1 MRNAKLTNL
10 FNIPE
15 HASSLVNPIVLTSA
29 TGQPGSI
36 QLAGPNHVGSKVIL
50 APAGATGLTLT
61 PQGLTA
67 NAAGPQKLIM
77 PGGQSVTLFNS
88 NGTASATANN
98 VLPGLDIKPECK
110 PETETFAC

>member
-1 MRNAKLTNL
+1 M
-10 FNIPE
+10 
-15 HASSLVNPIVLTSA
+15 VNPIVLTSA

-36 QLAGPNHVGSKVIL
+36 QLAGPTTVGGSKVIL

-88 NGTASATANN
+88 NGTASATASN
-98 VLPGLDIKPECK
+98 VLPGLDLKPECK
-110 PETETFAC
+110 AVDD